1 MLPTKPLI
9 MPSHYFFAVV
19 KTNVNFQVVGVLVFQ
34 EETKDLIKKGLQIIR
49 NWNPK
54 VTPKF
59 GMVDFD
65 EKEINALEELF
76 PDIEVFI
83 YCFHREQ
90 AWTRRTN
97 KSEHGVSHIADDVKC
112 RLRRMAHA
120 SSREELDKSIKDFLS
135 WEHFTGKLKVWFT
148 KKWLPEI
155 KRWTVYFRPNQLM
168 LTNTNNGTERLNREL
183 KTEELVDYKKIFFK

>member
-1 MLPTKPLI
+1 

-19 KTNVNFQVVGVLVFQ
+19 KTNVNFQVVGVLVSQ

-49 NWNPK
+49 DWNPK

-83 YCFHREQ
+83 YSFHREQ

-112 RLRRMAHA
+112 RLRRIAHA

-135 WEHFTGKLKVWFT
+135 WEHFTRKLKAWFT
-148 KKWLPEI
+148 KNGYQKSRDGQSIFVP
-155 KRWTVYFRPNQLM
+155 
-168 LTNTNNGTERLNREL
+168 TN
-183 KTEELVDYKKIFFK
+183 